1 MKIGFDN
8 EKYLKIQSEHI
19 KERINQ
25 FGDKLYLEFGGKLFD
40 DYHASRVLPGFAPD
54 SKLQMLMQLS
64 DMAEIVI
71 VISATDIEKNKK
83 RGDLGITYDVDVLR
97 LISEYEKKGLYVG
110 SVVITQFAGQS
121 GAVQFQK
128 RLEKKG
134 IDVYRHYLI
143 DGYPSNVSLIVSPD
157 GRFHDRSSGAGVC

>member
-1 MKIGFDN
+1 
-8 EKYLKIQSEHI
+8 
-19 KERINQ
+19 
-25 FGDKLYLEFGGKLFD
+25 
-40 DYHASRVLPGFAPD
+40 
-54 SKLQMLMQLS
+54 MQLS

-128 RLEKKG
+128 
-134 IDVYRHYLI
+134 DVYKRQALNHRML
-143 DGYPSNVSLIVSPD
+143 
-157 GRFHDRSSGAGVC
+157 